1 MHAALHGVPCSQSS
15 KKTRKLDDQNDP
27 AGYTTPLHSPV
38 IKLCHVAQLFTISL
52 QQNPLGALG
61 WHWVRRVRL
70 GKAEPNGAHVGEADV
85 AVGEVGGIV
94 HKPVHAQDGMVMQV

>member
-1 MHAALHGVPCSQSS
+1 MILLATQCYDEA
-15 KKTRKLDDQNDP
+15 
-27 AGYTTPLHSPV
+27 TPLRSPA
-38 IKLCHVAQLFTISL
+38 IELGHVAQLFPVSL

-70 GKAEPNGAHVGEADV
+70 GKAKPNGSCAGEADV

-94 HKPVHAQDGMVMQV
+94 HQPVHAQDGIVMQM